1 MMVAETQNAPIM
13 GAQGAQADDK
23 RKSVKRLAMI
33 FSTCT
38 IADCPI
44 ESICITE
51 EEGRRKVVC
60 GYYHGSLSYGGGTQV
75 VCGYV
80 GS

>member
-1 MMVAETQNAPIM
+1 MVAETQNAPIM
-13 GAQGAQADDK
+13 GAQGARADDK

-44 ESICITE
+44 ESVCITQQKGE
-51 EEGRRKVVC
+51 REVIC
-60 GYYHGSLSYGGGTQV
+60 GYYLGSLTFGSGSQV
-75 VCGYV
+75 VCGYR
-80 GS
+80 GN